1 MKFNTIR
8 FKISVLYTTILG
20 VFLIVYTSV
29 LYITLYFNLY
39 VAFDERL
46 SDKTQK
52 ILNAVDSYL
61 SVLGNDE
68 QSVFFTFRNIIGVGG
83 SYRTQSTLKAL
94 EDMWAKNYVTLRLDT
109 DYITFVRNSDE
120 VIVQSANMDKEIQTL
135 FLKELNDIDNHDEE
149 HVSTLRFKNVYLRV
163 LSRRFTVGDDGTF
176 IIQVGT
182 SPERI
187 RQLMKQRL
195 YYRLLPIPI
204 ILLVGFFIGNL
215 FAERI
220 LRPMRKLTK
229 TAQAI
234 THEDLSARIQ
244 TEHADREMQELI
256 NAFNSMIE
264 RLEKSFKYVADL
276 SSHIA
281 HELKS
286 PLAIMRGEIEI
297 ALTERMH
304 NPEDKRVMAIVL
316 DEIKRMLKIID
327 DLLLLTRLD
336 YRPEILNCM
345 RFDFRA
351 FMAQLYERSK
361 IMALPRKITIVF
373 DNAPA
378 PLTINGEPLHLR
390 RLFLNLI
397 DNAIK
402 FTPHEGTVTIKVSG
416 DNGRAVI
423 SVSDT
428 GIGIAEKDLP
438 KIFDKFYRVMTP
450 GVSPEP
456 GSGLGLTIVT
466 VVAAIHKGTVEVR
479 SVLGRGT
486 TFTVTLPCV

>member
-187 RQLMKQRL
+187 RQLMKQR
-195 YYRLLPIPI
+195 
-204 ILLVGFFIGNL
+204 
-215 FAERI
+215 
-220 LRPMRKLTK
+220 
-229 TAQAI
+229 
-234 THEDLSARIQ
+234 
-244 TEHADREMQELI
+244 
-256 NAFNSMIE
+256 
-264 RLEKSFKYVADL
+264 
-276 SSHIA
+276 
-281 HELKS
+281 
-286 PLAIMRGEIEI
+286 
-297 ALTERMH
+297 
-304 NPEDKRVMAIVL
+304 
-316 DEIKRMLKIID
+316 
-327 DLLLLTRLD
+327 
-336 YRPEILNCM
+336 
-345 RFDFRA
+345 
-351 FMAQLYERSK
+351 
-361 IMALPRKITIVF
+361 
-373 DNAPA
+373 
-378 PLTINGEPLHLR
+378 
-390 RLFLNLI
+390 
-397 DNAIK
+397 
-402 FTPHEGTVTIKVSG
+402 
-416 DNGRAVI
+416 
-423 SVSDT
+423 
-428 GIGIAEKDLP
+428 
-438 KIFDKFYRVMTP
+438 
-450 GVSPEP
+450 
-456 GSGLGLTIVT
+456 
-466 VVAAIHKGTVEVR
+466 
-479 SVLGRGT
+479 
-486 TFTVTLPCV
+486 